1 VEDVGDGRL
10 LHPLFDDLHCP
21 VIQYADAALIIL
33 RVDPSQLRRLR
44 GDLDSISRATGLGI
58 NFHKSTFVPIHVST
72 SRAAD
77 LATILGCPVLS
88 SP

>member
-33 RVDPSQLRRLR
+33 RVDPS
-44 GDLDSISRATGLGI
+44 
-58 NFHKSTFVPIHVST
+58 
-72 SRAAD
+72 
-77 LATILGCPVLS
+77 
-88 SP
+88 